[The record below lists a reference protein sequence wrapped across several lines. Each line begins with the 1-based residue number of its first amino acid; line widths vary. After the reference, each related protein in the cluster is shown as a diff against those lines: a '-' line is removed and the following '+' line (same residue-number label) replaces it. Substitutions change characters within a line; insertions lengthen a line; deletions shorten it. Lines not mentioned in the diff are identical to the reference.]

1 MIGFPVVGKKTNKL
15 VFAEKATPLG
25 IERIPAD
32 GEFHGFAA
40 HAENGSIFRPSSGS
54 KVELVWRDRRDDN
67 LRQQTIQLPEFSP
80 DVKNW
85 YCYFTLNENQ
95 EWTAVFEGTLD
106 EEIDH

>member
-1 MIGFPVVGKKTNKL
+1 MPEQADCFTAHSGDLDSGFTVSDPETVPDTLNL
-15 VFAEKATPLG
+15 
-25 IERIPAD
+25 
-32 GEFHGFAA
+32 
-40 HAENGSIFRPSSGS
+40 FRPSLGS